1 MGLPCLRARRFAPV
15 LLAALTLSACEGRQA
30 TDELRARAA
39 ALDPPQL
46 WRAEALGRD
55 GTVQKAVLLCA
66 DTVLREG
73 LARANAEVN
82 GEACRQTGDVQARPG
97 FYGLRCTAG
106 GRRYVLST
114 TSWGD
119 PKNDLTV
126 SFAATALDRSH
137 QAASQVRHYR
147 RIGPCPAGWTV
158 GQTGPVQ

>member
-1 MGLPCLRARRFAPV
+1 MRLAPL
-15 LLAALTLSACEGRQA
+15 LLALGLAACEGRQA
-30 TDELRARAA
+30 TEELRARAA
-39 ALDPPQL
+39 AVDPPQL

-55 GTVQKAVLLCA
+55 GEVQKAVLLCA

-82 GEACRQTGDVQARPG
+82 GQPCRQEGDVQTRPG

-119 PKNDLTV
+119 PRNDLTV

-137 QAASQVRHYR
+137 QAASQLRHYR
-147 RIGPCPAGWTV
+147 RLGPCPAGWIV
-158 GQTGPVQ
+158 GQTGPAQ